1 VALQD
6 QAVMDSVLNEPLPWS
21 WRFSAKTGP
30 EWEWRHFD
38 LMNAEAM
45 QQVEANLEIPEFA
58 RQILTG
64 MDETL
69 RIETEG
75 DVVAGVL
82 PAFARTDH
90 PDELVTPWRFAMT
103 MKWLVTG
110 RQHPTRTLVRLREL
124 VQAGLSP
131 ADPAAVID
139 LCIGEFAREARGRVA
154 VLDRALDEVEDR
166 LMEAR
171 EAARLHA
178 LGGRLGVARRE
189 AADLKHAVTP
199 LGRIL
204 RLDVDELPNWAESI
218 TEGSGHRMLHGVL
231 DDIAAIYD
239 QARALHDE
247 LTTQLAE
254 ETNRR
259 LYVVSVVTLITGV
272 LAIL

>member
-1 VALQD
+1 
-6 QAVMDSVLNEPLPWS
+6 MDSVLNEPLPWS
-21 WRFSAKTGP
+21 WRFAAKDTGP

-45 QQVEANLEIPEFA
+45 QQVEADLKVPEFT

-64 MDETL
+64 MDETP
-69 RIETEG
+69 RIEAEG

-82 PAFARTDH
+82 PAFARSDD
-90 PDELVTPWRFAMT
+90 PDELLVHWRFAMT
-103 MKWLVTG
+103 TKWLVTG

-124 VQAGLSP
+124 VQNGLSP
-131 ADPAAVID
+131 TDPAALID

-166 LMEAR
+166 LVEAR
-171 EAARLHA
+171 EGARLHA
-178 LGGRLGVARRE
+178 LGTRLGVARRE
-189 AADLKHAVTP
+189 ATDLKHAVTP

-204 RLDVDELPNWAESI
+204 RLDDTDELPRWAEII
-218 TEGSGHRMLHGVL
+218 TEGSGRRILHGVL

>member
-1 VALQD
+1 MESA
-6 QAVMDSVLNEPLPWS
+6 LNEPLPWS
-21 WRFSAKTGP
+21 WRFAAKDTGP
-30 EWEWRHFD
+30 EWGWRHFD
-38 LMNAEAM
+38 LMNAEAI
-45 QQVEANLEIPEFA
+45 QQAEADLEIPEFA

-64 MDETL
+64 MDETP
-69 RIETEG
+69 RIEAEG

-82 PAFARTDH
+82 PAFARTDD
-90 PDELVTPWRFAMT
+90 PDELVAHWRFAMT

-124 VQAGLSP
+124 VQNGLSP
-131 ADPAAVID
+131 ANPAALID
-139 LCIGEFAREARGRVA
+139 LCIGEFAREARGRLA

-171 EAARLHA
+171 EAASLHA
-178 LGGRLGVARRE
+178 LGGRVGVARRE

-199 LGRIL
+199 LGRTL
-204 RLDVDELPNWAESI
+204 RLDADELPNWAEI
-218 TEGSGHRMLHGVL
+218 IAEGSGHRILHGVL

-239 QARALHDE
+239 QARALQDE
-247 LTTQLAE
+247 LTTRLAE

-272 LAIL
+272 FSML